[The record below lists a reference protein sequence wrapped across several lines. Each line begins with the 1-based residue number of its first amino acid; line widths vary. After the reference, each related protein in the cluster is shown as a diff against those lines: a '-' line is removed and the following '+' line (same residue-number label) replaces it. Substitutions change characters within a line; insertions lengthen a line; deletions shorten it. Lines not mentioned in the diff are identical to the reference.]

1 MDHTVRR
8 THYAYTKIVDSHKYV
23 KNPSSK
29 YMHEYLISFTR
40 VDYIKNL
47 RAKFTHSN
55 YARIAGVIVL
65 EN

>member
-1 MDHTVRR
+1 
-8 THYAYTKIVDSHKYV
+8 
-23 KNPSSK
+23 
-29 YMHEYLISFTR
+29 MHEYLISFTR

-55 YARIAGVIVL
+55 YARIAGVSFL

>member
-1 MDHTVRR
+1 
-8 THYAYTKIVDSHKYV
+8 
-23 KNPSSK
+23 
-29 YMHEYLISFTR
+29 MHEYLISFTR

-55 YARIAGVIVL
+55 YSRIAGVIFL